1 MLQKC
6 DTNSIDTI
14 SYGNGYV
21 SYGLKL
27 NQSENTFEFCLNAF
41 PDTRASQLDK
51 KDVVNFNR
59 IYNISHNS
67 ISQLKNDLQ
76 LQFFDKFPQP
86 EDYFDKIRSLE
97 GIKYSGCQFLCATEA
112 NKLNMTT
119 AYFIRKFD
127 ILFKSIGDSV
137 EIIDQLDSS
146 TTRCILF

>member
-1 MLQKC
+1 MLQKY

-27 NQSENTFEFCLNAF
+27 NQSENTFEFCFCAF
-41 PDTRASQLDK
+41 PDTRSSQLDK
-51 KDVVNFNR
+51 KDAVNFNG
-59 IYNISHNS
+59 IYTISHNA

-76 LQFFDKFPQP
+76 IQFFNKFPNP
-86 EDYFDKIRSLE
+86 EDYFDKIQSME
-97 GIKYSGCQFLCATEA
+97 GIKHTSSQFFCATEA
-112 NKLNMTT
+112 NKLNMTK

-127 ILFKSIGDSV
+127 ILLKSIGDSV
-137 EIIDQLDSS
+137 EIIDELDSS